1 MNKMNGINLLVYIPA
16 FNEAAQIETVIK
28 SIPKKIPG
36 AETVR
41 ILVVDDGSTDET
53 AELAR
58 KHGATVLSHWRN
70 EGVGAAF
77 QSAVN
82 YAWENNA
89 NILVGIDADG
99 QFDPDEIPMLIRPV
113 LAGEA
118 EMVVG
123 NRFHS
128 GKPEHMPKV
137 KFWGNRM
144 VAKLISRV
152 SGHQFADVSCGFRAY
167 SRKALLHMNLFGKF
181 TYTHESILAL
191 IYKGLSVVN
200 LPIRIHYFPERK
212 SRVAGSIGNYL
223 VKTATIILRVLLDYK
238 PLRMFGVFGMLLLL
252 IGMGFF
258 VFLVITF
265 LINGS
270 FTPYRSAGFISLGF
284 IIFGLLVL
292 LLAMLADMLNRL
304 RLNQDRILVELKKRD
319 EPKGAGPKWYVK

>member
-1 MNKMNGINLLVYIPA
+1 M
-16 FNEAAQIETVIK
+16 
-28 SIPKKIPG
+28 
-36 AETVR
+36 
-41 ILVVDDGSTDET
+41 LVVDDGSTDET
-53 AELAR
+53 ADLAR
-58 KHGATVLSHWRN
+58 EQGATVLSHWRN

-77 QSAVN
+77 QTAVN
-82 YAWENNA
+82 YAWENRA
-89 NILVGIDADG
+89 DILVGIDADG
-99 QFDPDEIPMLIRPV
+99 QFEPNEISMLIEPI

-123 NRFHS
+123 DRFHS
-128 GKPEHMPKV
+128 GKPEHMPRT

-152 SGHQFADVSCGFRAY
+152 SGCEFADVSCGFRAY
-167 SRKALLHMNLFGKF
+167 SRKALLNMNLFGKF

-191 IYKGLSVVN
+191 VYKGLRVNN
-200 LPIRIHYFPERK
+200 LPIRIRYYPERK
-212 SRVAGSIGNYL
+212 SRVANSIGNYL

-238 PLRMFGVFGMLLLL
+238 PLRMFGVFGLLLL
-252 IGMGFF
+252 LTGMGFF

-270 FTPYRSAGFISLGF
+270 FTHYRSAGFIGLGF

-304 RLNQDRILVELKKRD
+304 RVNQDRILVELKKRD
-319 EPKGAGPKWYVK
+319 DSGGAGPSRKVK